1 LEINIGNRT
10 IEVMLAKNLTHYFSN
25 TREALETSKLNSSQQ
40 SRTANEKIDRMLKEA
55 RAVDTVAVPFMDDIT
70 EDVSIDGAVSVEI
83 DTTEGM
89 KKGKR
94 RYMEKPENWADIGF
108 CFKLNGL
115 QATLRKYS
123 LLDIHPS
130 SHYWTTILKRWEKLL
145 SNLKAGSTSETKKR
159 RQRVNVFGSFIDIEL
174 KRKCDEYREH
184 GITVNDAT
192 LKLLL
197 MDLLLQHGD
206 CTVLHKISSSE
217 INISHSWCQRFWKRH
232 NMSSRAATT
241 KMREET
247 PADFEEKRA
256 TYLRILSH
264 VIRSNDIPDELICG
278 FDETGVQLVPSVK
291 RTRHQRGARRIRL
304 VIFLCM
310 YKPSMEYNT
319 LSLRL
324 ICVGHEKSQITC
336 GFSVHAGGGVV
347 GKSQLIFKGLTTVCH
362 PGRGAIKEPDDQM
375 WCHSETHWQTE
386 ETFRQYILEVII
398 PYRLSVIDNLGL
410 DNSQKMCF
418 IIDLH
423 YSHYCE
429 SILLLFKENFIV
441 AVFIPAGCTDIFQV
455 QLNCI

>member
-159 RQRVNVFGSFIDIEL
+159 RQRVNVFGSF
-174 KRKCDEYREH
+174 
-184 GITVNDAT
+184 VAT
-192 LKLLL
+192 
-197 MDLLLQHGD
+197 
-206 CTVLHKISSSE
+206 
-217 INISHSWCQRFWKRH
+217 
-232 NMSSRAATT
+232 
-241 KMREET
+241 
-247 PADFEEKRA
+247 P
-256 TYLRILSH
+256 RILAYLDSVV
-264 VIRSNDIPDELICG
+264 VIS
-278 FDETGVQLVPSVK
+278 
-291 RTRHQRGARRIRL
+291 
-304 VIFLCM
+304 
-310 YKPSMEYNT
+310 
-319 LSLRL
+319 
-324 ICVGHEKSQITC
+324 
-336 GFSVHAGGGVV
+336 
-347 GKSQLIFKGLTTVCH
+347 
-362 PGRGAIKEPDDQM
+362 
-375 WCHSETHWQTE
+375 
-386 ETFRQYILEVII
+386 
-398 PYRLSVIDNLGL
+398 
-410 DNSQKMCF
+410 
-418 IIDLH
+418 
-423 YSHYCE
+423 
-429 SILLLFKENFIV
+429 
-441 AVFIPAGCTDIFQV
+441 
-455 QLNCI
+455 